1 MPLLDLSIAETTH
14 DVPKTPAIPRHKF
27 MPVRYGTDTLLVFVK
42 PPLDSIPSGCAH
54 DAPRTL
60 PRARR
65 PNEAKRMT
73 VKQINVGIIG
83 TGWCGGIRAE
93 TCATHPVVNNIH
105 IAEVKPER
113 LAEVAGS
120 IAAKTATADYRDLL
134 KIDEIDA
141 YIISATPES
150 HHYPMARDCLLAG
163 KHVFLEKPIAIE
175 LHEADE
181 LIALA
186 RKNKLKFTIGY
197 SQRFNPKF
205 AYVKKSIKDG
215 TIGRPVSAL
224 VSRHITRSL
233 GKKITGR
240 TKLSPAAMEA
250 THDLDFVLWC
260 LEPAKPVRIYSTNNY
275 GAMKEATG
283 ADIPDTQIITVTM
296 DNGISFVVNAGWS
309 LPPGYPN
316 FSTTWIEV
324 VGTEGALLVDDSHRD
339 VVLNTM
345 QNGMRLPMSTMPG
358 EFVDH
363 AYAGPMKAETVHFIE
378 AVACDRPVLV
388 TAEQARQVME
398 VYIAADLSAERNEPV
413 GLPLPESRPAV
424 AAGR

>member
-1 MPLLDLSIAETTH
+1 
-14 DVPKTPAIPRHKF
+14 
-27 MPVRYGTDTLLVFVK
+27 
-42 PPLDSIPSGCAH
+42 
-54 DAPRTL
+54 
-60 PRARR
+60 
-65 PNEAKRMT
+65 

-93 TCATHPVVNNIH
+93 TCASNPVVGNLH

-113 LAEVAGS
+113 LAEVAKATG
-120 IAAKTATADYRDLL
+120 AKTATTDYRELL
-134 KIDEIDA
+134 KVREIDA
-141 YIISATPES
+141 YMISATPETN
-150 HHYPMARDCLLAG
+150 HYPMARECLLAG

-181 LIALA
+181 LIAIA
-186 RKNKLKFTIGY
+186 RRNKVKFTIGY

-205 AYVKKSIKDG
+205 AYVKKAITDG
-215 TIGRPVSAL
+215 TIGRPVSAV

-240 TKLSPAAMEA
+240 GKLSPAAMEA

-260 LEPAKPVRIYSTNNY
+260 LEPAKPVRVFSTVNY
-275 GAMKEATG
+275 GAMREATG
-283 ADIPDTQIITVTM
+283 ADIPDTQIVTVIM
-296 DNGISFVVNAGWS
+296 DNGVSFVVNAGWS

-316 FSTTWIEV
+316 FSTTWIEM

-339 VVLNTM
+339 VVLNTV
-345 QNGMRLPMSTMPG
+345 QNGMRLPMSSMPG

-363 AYAGPMKAETVHFIE
+363 AYAGPMKAETVHFLE
-378 AVACDRPVLV
+378 AVACNRPVLV

-413 GLPLPESRPAV
+413 NLPLPESRSSV
-424 AAGR
+424 AAGGAR